1 METEGVFKAVFKT
14 LVAAIEED
22 EGECILKVELKL
34 SLMPVP
40 LFDRVSEFRMF
51 PTEMGALSDSQL
63 VTLNPGLEYLG
74 RVLRV

>member
-1 METEGVFKAVFKT
+1 
-14 LVAAIEED
+14 
-22 EGECILKVELKL
+22 
-34 SLMPVP
+34 MPVP

-74 RVLRV
+74 KGFESVSKEDRY